1 MKELKT
7 LILLCLILSS
17 CDTRWK
23 IYDKFEVWVHVKID
37 WSNLN
42 QRPNGT
48 TIAFYPQTRTDIE
61 PIFLITNSINDSIRL
76 PQDTYS
82 VLVFNET
89 LTGHDNIYFRG
100 TTRYE
105 TFEAYIKPTTVSN
118 KYYIPEGEYAVA
130 SPSILAID
138 RLENF
143 RITQAAILSKARI
156 TLNFKP
162 QRVLSTTILKVHI
175 RGMNNVAKSGSSAS
189 ISGLANGINLSTGR
203 LSSTPVTQ
211 VFTLNNKLFESGSIT
226 QGTMSGSFVCFGI
239 IDNEIETKSKTQNV
253 QNLASLYF
261 RLRNETDLDRIDRN
275 VTGRIEVITEGNQI
289 IYKVEI
295 GLDVPSDPIIVL
307 PDVPD
312 TEKPGAGFDADV
324 GDWGDEE
331 VVDVP
336 L

>member
-1 MKELKT
+1 M
-7 LILLCLILSS
+7 LILLCLIFSS

-37 WSNLN
+37 WSNLS

-48 TIAFYPQTRTDIE
+48 TIAFFPQTRTDLK

-76 PQDTYS
+76 PEDTYS
-82 VLVFNET
+82 ILVFNET
-89 LTGHDNIYFRG
+89 LTGHDNLAFKG

-105 TFEAYIKPTTVSN
+105 TFEAYIKPITTKVD
-118 KYYIPEGEYAVA
+118 YYIPEGEYLVA
-130 SPSILAID
+130 SPSVLAID

-143 RITQAAILSKARI
+143 RVTQAAILSKAKI

-162 QRVLSTTILKVHI
+162 QKVLSSTILKVHI
-175 RGMNNVAKSGSSAS
+175 KGMNNVAKKGSMAS
-189 ISGLANGINLSTGR
+189 ISGLANGMNLSTGK
-203 LSSTPVTQ
+203 LSTTPVTQ
-211 VFTLNNKLFESGSIT
+211 VFTLNSKLFESGST
-226 QGTMSGSFVCFGI
+226 TNGTMSGSFICFGMVEQGTGI
-239 IDNEIETKSKTQNV
+239 QNTV
-253 QNLASLYF
+253 SLYF
-261 RLRNETDLDRIDRN
+261 RLRNETDLDRIERN
-275 VTGRIEVITEGNQI
+275 VTGRIEIIEEELHT

-295 GLDVPSDPIIVL
+295 GLEAPQDAIIVL
-307 PDVPD
+307 PNVPD

-324 GDWGDEE
+324 NDWGDEE